1 MYFVSA
7 YHGGTRSK
15 DGMQQLSYSETKLTL
30 WGWRGEKNLKFK
42 PDIQRK
48 KYEQLASMSTN
59 AINKN
64 KGMHQRQNSYIES
77 ANIK

>member
-1 MYFVSA
+1 MEEPDPRMACNNSPTVKQNSLYGD
-7 YHGGTRSK
+7 GGGK
-15 DGMQQLSYSETKLTL
+15 
-30 WGWRGEKNLKFK
+30 KNLKFK

-64 KGMHQRQNSYIES
+64 KGMHQR
-77 ANIK
+77 